1 MPLFR
6 SRDAADTLEDLLDRE
21 RAAILGGRFDLLS
34 RMMAEKERLIRTTMA
49 AQTENRMAQ
58 LRRKA
63 DRNHA
68 MLLAA
73 SRGVQAV
80 AKRLGEVMSKQRA
93 LQTYDRA
100 GQRSGKSSGRGTLE
114 RRA

>member
-1 MPLFR
+1 MRLFKD
-6 SRDAADTLEDLLDRE
+6 RDIANSLEDLLDRE
-21 RAAILGGRFDLLS
+21 RAAILGGRMDLLA
-34 RMMAEKERLIRTTMA
+34 RMMAEKERLINIPMSG
-49 AQTENRMAQ
+49 QTVSRMAR

-80 AKRLGEVMSKQRA
+80 AKRLRLAMARQNP
-93 LQTYDRA
+93 LQTYDR
-100 GQRSGKSSGRGTLE
+100 SGHVDLQLHAPGKLE